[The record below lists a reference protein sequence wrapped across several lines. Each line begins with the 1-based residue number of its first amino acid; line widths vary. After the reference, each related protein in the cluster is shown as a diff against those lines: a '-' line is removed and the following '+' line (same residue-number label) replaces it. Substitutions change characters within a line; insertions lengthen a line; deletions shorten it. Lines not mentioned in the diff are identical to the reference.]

1 MQANNNKDPYE
12 DLLISIG
19 IGIVVCLVLIVIN
32 IFSTTVHAGTVS
44 GNDSSVSGDTLPA
57 YEQTV
62 VSSNYT
68 SGNTLSGPMTYDQGD
83 RIIHLL
89 YLVLFIMIF
98 SWCHERIRN
107 GVRSLKNTR

>member
-44 GNDSSVSGDTLPA
+44 GNVSSISGDTLPA
-57 YEQTV
+57 YEQSV

-83 RIIHLL
+83 RIIYIL
-89 YLVLFIMIF
+89 YLILFMSVF
-98 SWCHERIRN
+98 SFCFERIRN
-107 GVRSLKNTR
+107 GIRSLNHTR